1 MAAARGRF
9 PLPAFLTRRRSTGCR
24 CVARGLSYFVV
35 THAPSC
41 LHGHLLGASVLKR
54 MLALTCSRGRQPS
67 SAYLSASLVHKTRV
81 EAYVAWVYY
90 PWADARD
97 AGYGALSASN
107 GAGGGLQD
115 PANHSTISFVFERR
129 QEGGNWEE
137 VPSLVSQ
144 PSDCLDVSQVAG
156 GRQELPACA
165 GAPAPAKQ
173 LARQANFTA
182 LRDSARY
189 AIRITAFNLALQHP
203 PHVVAVV
210 YAAACSSPLR
220 TRICLSALE
229 ASGVPGAYTGLALLV
244 VRGSGAGFMTRNI
257 SDYLVCD
264 AHAFS
269 RTSSLSRAL
278 KHIHTRT
285 HARTRAQ
292 TPPQDNVSRARA
304 HRSARAGCSASE
316 SWSWATR
323 CLSQ

>member
-1 MAAARGRF
+1 
-9 PLPAFLTRRRSTGCR
+9 
-24 CVARGLSYFVV
+24 
-35 THAPSC
+35 
-41 LHGHLLGASVLKR
+41 

-97 AGYGALSASN
+97 TGYGALSATN

-129 QEGGNWEE
+129 QEGGHWEE

-189 AIRITAFNLALQHP
+189 AIRITAFNLALQRP

-229 ASGVPGAYTGLALLV
+229 ASGVPGAYAGLALLV
-244 VRGSGAGFMTRNI
+244 V
-257 SDYLVCD
+257 
-264 AHAFS
+264 
-269 RTSSLSRAL
+269 
-278 KHIHTRT
+278 
-285 HARTRAQ
+285 
-292 TPPQDNVSRARA
+292 
-304 HRSARAGCSASE
+304 
-316 SWSWATR
+316 
-323 CLSQ
+323 